1 MSNKV
6 TLEQENIIKMVFGL
20 INTQKGFCAFL
31 DLCQIYLYGNK
42 IIKIDQYL
50 IKTLAHQ
57 KSENRY
63 QSFQIKKKSGGER
76 TIHAPKPELKVVLS
90 CLNLIFQCI
99 YTPHKAAYGFVENK
113 SVADNAKIHCRSN
126 YVFNLD
132 LKDFFPS
139 IEIGRVLNRLSHP
152 PFNLNKESGREQIG
166 NSIAWLACDEMEVE
180 RMIDGKIQKVAKRV
194 LPQGSPLSPI
204 LTNIICEKL
213 DKQLTG
219 VANRFGV
226 RYSRYADDITFSSM
240 HNVYHENSAFRNEVI
255 RVINSQYFLINE
267 SKVRLQKQNVRQ
279 EVTGITVNS
288 DINVTKSYVK
298 RLRLWLSMWEKYGT
312 DKAFELFLNGY
323 KKDKGYTKKIGQ
335 TPAFM
340 ENVIAGKLN
349 YLKMIKGEDNST
361 YLILKSRYDKLS
373 TRSISIDELLDTWE
387 TEGIEVAQNNYYN
400 FKYRN
405 HTENVIFTL

>member
-1 MSNKV
+1 MSHKV
-6 TLEQENIIKMVFGL
+6 TREKEITIKMSFGL
-20 INTQKGFCAFL
+20 LDNPKVFCNL
-31 DLCQIYLYGNK
+31 LNRCQDYLYGNK
-42 IIKIDQYL
+42 VIKIDEYL
-50 IKTLAHQ
+50 LKTLAHQ
-57 KSENRY
+57 KSEKRY
-63 QSFQIKKKSGGER
+63 QSFQIKKKSGGDR

-99 YTPHKAAYGFVENK
+99 YSPHTAAYGFVENK
-113 SVADNAKIHCRSN
+113 SVADNAKLHCRNN

-139 IEIGRVLNRLSHP
+139 IEIGRILNRLSYP
-152 PFNLNKESGREQIG
+152 PFNLNKENGREQIG
-166 NSIAWLACDEMEVE
+166 NYIAWLACHEMEVE
-180 RMIDGKIQKVAKRV
+180 RMIDGEIQKVIKRV

-226 RYSRYADDITFSSM
+226 KYSRYADDITFSSM
-240 HNVYHENSAFRNEVI
+240 HNVYQENSEFRSEVLRI
-255 RVINSQYFLINE
+255 INSQYFLINE

-279 EVTGITVNS
+279 EVTGITVNK
-288 DINVTKSYVK
+288 DVNVSKSYVK
-298 RLRLWLSMWEKYGT
+298 RLRLWLSMWEKYGI
-312 DKAFELFLNGY
+312 DKAYELFLNGY

-349 YLKMIKGEDNST
+349 YLKMIKGEENST
-361 YLILKSRYDKLS
+361 YIQLKTRYEKLS

-387 TEGIEVAQNNYYN
+387 TEGIDVAKNQYYN

-405 HTENVIFTL
+405 YTDNVIFTL

>member
-6 TLEQENIIKMVFGL
+6 TLEQENTIKMVFGL
-20 INTQKGFCAFL
+20 INTQKGFCDFL

-57 KSENRY
+57 KSEKRY

-99 YTPHKAAYGFVENK
+99 YSPPTAAYGFVENK
-113 SVADNAKIHCRSN
+113 SVADNAKLHCRNN

-152 PFNLNKESGREQIG
+152 PFNLNKDNGREQIG
-166 NSIAWLACDEMEVE
+166 NYIAWLACDEMEVE
-180 RMIDGKIQKVAKRV
+180 RMIDGKIQKVVKRV
-194 LPQGSPLSPI
+194 LPQGSPLSPT

-240 HNVYHENSAFRNEVI
+240 HNVYQENSPFKNEVI
-255 RVINSQYFLINE
+255 RIINSQYFLINE

-335 TPAFM
+335 TSAFM

-349 YLKMIKGEDNST
+349 YLKMIKGEENST
-361 YLILKSRYDKLS
+361 YLLLKTRYDKLS
-373 TRSISIDELLDTWE
+373 TRSISIDDVLDTWE

-405 HTENVIFTL
+405 NTDNIIFIL